1 MKDPIRLRHDPNAS
15 QYCRELLEEGSEG
28 PPDFEYDVQ
37 SGFIRFDHAL
47 RSEAVCNEALRAPDA
62 RTTGARAS
70 GRMRRV
76 PRTFFGK
83 LSLRAP
89 VYALI
94 SGFAAVAF
102 GGTAA
107 VWIHHQRAT
116 MALARPVEAPA
127 AQEPERRPRPVSRP
141 SAQLEMDND
150 ETTVARPKP
159 PAPAPRV
166 AKDARPEAHEDLMLE
181 TQDIARLRSVAR
193 MDPARAFV
201 LAQEG
206 ARKYPQGFFSQER
219 EAIAIRSLVNLGR
232 TIEARARAERF
243 LAAYPRGPAAES
255 IRASVGL
262 SPP

>member
-15 QYCRELLEEGSEG
+15 DYCREILEDGKSP

-37 SGFIRFDHAL
+37 SGLIRF
-47 RSEAVCNEALRAPDA
+47 EYAVRNESV
-62 RTTGARAS
+62 RAS
-70 GRMRRV
+70 GRVRRV
-76 PRTFFGK
+76 PKSWLGK
-83 LSLRAP
+83 LTVRAP

-102 GGTAA
+102 GGSAA
-107 VWIHHQRAT
+107 VWMHHQRAS
-116 MALARPVEAPA
+116 MAAIPRPVETPA
-127 AQEPERRPRPVSRP
+127 SPEPAKPPHPVP
-141 SAQLEMDND
+141 HAAVAHEAEVDDAM
-150 ETTVARPKP
+150 VARPKP
-159 PAPAPRV
+159 AAPAKT
-166 AKDARPEAHEDLMLE
+166 AKDTHAEAHEDLMLE

-193 MDPARAFV
+193 SEPARALV

-206 ARKYPQGFFSQER
+206 ARKFPQGFFSQER

-232 TIEARARAERF
+232 TSEARVRAERF

>member
-1 MKDPIRLRHDPNAS
+1 MKDPIRLRDDPSAS
-15 QYCRELLEEGSEG
+15 QYCRELLDEGGSA
-28 PPDFEYDVQ
+28 PPDFEYDVS
-37 SGFIRFDHAL
+37 SGFIRFDAAV
-47 RSEAVCNEALRAPDA
+47 RSESVRVSA
-62 RTTGARAS
+62 
-70 GRMRRV
+70 RMRRV
-76 PRTFFGK
+76 PRSFLGR
-83 LSLRAP
+83 LSVRAP

-102 GGTAA
+102 GGSAA

-116 MALARPVEAPA
+116 MALAHPVETPA
-127 AQEPERRPRPVSRP
+127 AQEPARRPRLVSRP
-141 SAQLEMDND
+141 AAQLETDTSD
-150 ETTVARPKP
+150 DTTVTRPKP
-159 PAPAPRV
+159 PPPAPR
-166 AKDARPEAHEDLMLE
+166 AGARDARPEAHEDLMLE

-193 MDPARAFV
+193 MDPARALV

-219 EAIAIRSLVNLGR
+219 EAIAIRSLVSLGR
-232 TIEARARAERF
+232 TAEARSRAERF